1 MIFRDEN
8 LVPMD
13 KHIELPGA
21 GARLRSLS
29 ELGLTVN
36 LDSVTCL
43 RNKLRH
49 RRATLIASRE
59 LLVAA

>member
-21 GARLRSLS
+21 GARLRSLGK
-29 ELGLTVN
+29 LDLTVN

-49 RRATLIASRE
+49 RRAT
-59 LLVAA
+59 